1 MKVVITGGTSG
12 IGKALVRKFV
22 AQGDDVFV
30 LARSIENSTQNQILR
45 NEWIEEKKIADK
57 NEATE
62 IDNALENL
70 NKVNVLGIKCDI
82 ANKEEIQKA
91 FALVREKFGEVDI
104 LVNNAGYGVSGAT
117 ELVSE
122 SECRK
127 IFDVNFFGSL
137 FCMQEALPMM
147 KSGSKIV
154 NISSACAI
162 FALPFRTLYC
172 ASKAATSMLSHSI
185 RLELKNSGIE
195 VFAICPGDIKTN
207 FTKNRVKNFQT
218 NIRYG
223 DRIEKATNKI
233 DSREDKR
240 MTLDF
245 ASSKIFKIIMKKK
258 HKAQYIIGAKYKAL
272 YFAQKIF
279 PINLVLNATN
289 KLMG

>member
-1 MKVVITGGTSG
+1 MIMCEVTTYSKEYNAFS
-12 IGKALVRKFV
+12 RKLLEKFYASRKDQNLIFSPFSILMMLAIAADATAGNTRNEIAGV
-22 AQGDDVFV
+22 LSSKMNYEETLFV
-30 LARSIENSTQNQILR
+30 L
-45 NEWIEEKKIADK
+45 K
-57 NEATE
+57 
-62 IDNALENL
+62 
-70 NKVNVLGIKCDI
+70 
-82 ANKEEIQKA
+82 EIQKA
-91 FALVREKFGEVDI
+91 FALVSEKFGEVDI

-258 HKAQYIIGAKYKAL
+258 HKAQYIIGGKYKAL